1 MSVIRRAPLLF
12 LLVALVALVA
22 SVASAQP
29 APPEPASSESASTET
44 TPSSSTADAPSSTEA
59 PAKADGGEAASD
71 APAVRVVQAEPVVVD
86 HGTSVLV
93 ESVLL
98 GETTPGPLSS
108 PSSALFAGRTSL
120 LWLGVRAGALTPVA
134 GDVVVGGDG
143 ALLLSRSTQG
153 TAYVGETWT
162 RAGVEG
168 RGLVGYRLSF
178 GRALLTPY
186 ALASARL
193 ELGIA
198 NLTVLRQPSF
208 SPLGGVGARVG
219 AGLALEAGGVAFR
232 TDCANGARTF
242 SFDVACTLGVGARF

>member
-1 MSVIRRAPLLF
+1 MRRRAPLL
-12 LLVALVALVA
+12 LALVA
-22 SVASAQP
+22 SVASAQS
-29 APPEPASSESASTET
+29 ASSET
-44 TPSSSTADAPSSTEA
+44 TPSSTADAPSSTPEA
-59 PAKADGGEAASD
+59 PAKSDGEEPASE
-71 APAVRVVQAEPVVVD
+71 APAVRVVQAEPVVVA
-86 HGTSVLV
+86 HGTSILV
-93 ESVLL
+93 ESLLL

-120 LWLGVRAGALTPVA
+120 LWVGVRAGALTPVA
-134 GDVVVGGDG
+134 GDIVVGGDG

-168 RGLVGYRLSF
+168 RGLVGYRLAF

-193 ELGIA
+193 ELGVA
-198 NLTVLRQPSF
+198 NLTVLREPNF
-208 SPLGGVGARVG
+208 SPLGGIGARVG
-219 AGLALEAGGVAFR
+219 AGLALEAGALAFR
-232 TDCANGARTF
+232 TDCANGVRTF